1 MDMPRFSK
9 WMLPLGMSLVLQATP
24 AEAQTQLG
32 LTESPASSGFL
43 STSIQDSLTGTGSG
57 NAKTW
62 LFEAEGGDRV
72 TVWVV
77 TDAIGTYPRLRLRNS
92 VNTVLA
98 SHDGTQQ
105 GESWVQNFTITT
117 PGTYNLFV
125 YSDHRAT
132 GLRMRVDLGRG
143 FLLESE
149 GNDSAY
155 APSALT
161 LTTTGGGFTAKAA
174 GALRQ
179 DFDYFDLG
187 TLGAGNAVNIS
198 LGLPASST
206 LLVGDAEMAV
216 FKKGSE
222 GAPLATTTTSTLN
235 ATIVDAGE
243 YLLRIRGNEALSG
256 RALRFDGTNDGVSL
270 GNPAA
275 LRITGDQTI
284 EMWLRLDEVSTRRTP
299 WSKAYAGEGTMTIE
313 TGGDINYLYG
323 TGGGNNSPYQTFNSQ
338 KELRPGHWQH
348 IALVR
353 QLGAAPRKLYWYIN
367 GQLVNQADASYFPAV
382 AGALNALIGNGYTSR
397 LKGEMDEL
405 RIWNVA
411 RTGAEIAANLDNV
424 LTGSESG
431 LVGYY
436 KFAEGGGTTLDDAT
450 ANSLDGTIEGSPD
463 WTGNEGVGAFSAA
476 RQGLL
481 AQYVAAIS
489 VTDATAPTVT
499 GVTPLAAYGP
509 SFEGIPGLLVNPG
522 NMTAYRGQ
530 NGSSFNVQ
538 VTAGGGTIWG
548 TDVYTDDSSVAV
560 AALHAGL
567 LADGETGIVTV
578 TIQAGQSSYLGTSRN
593 GVNSSNHGSHP
604 GSYSLAPYTGASP
617 TLNGVYASLKVIF
630 SERMLAATLQN
641 PANVELRHAGPD
653 GVLGNANDYVHS
665 LTTTYSGGTQSVYFQ
680 ITDGPLQPGL
690 HRLRVTTGVQ
700 DRSGNNLA
708 SISDTTFTILG
719 QGSFVN
725 ETRDNN
731 TRATA
736 GTISTAPGTA
746 FDRSFYYTHDSAV
759 GTNPHRLKLLDL
771 TGDGRLDAIV
781 AAHNTHQLRVFA
793 GNADGSFAA
802 TSTNYSTGN
811 NPWDIE
817 IIDFDAD
824 GDQDLVVACLGSD
837 QIRLHRNDAGTL
849 VAAGSVTVGDSP
861 LHIVKGT
868 FNADLIPDLAVA
880 NHGTGAGGRSLSILI
895 GNGAGGF
902 TESKVTVAGNVFR
915 PYGLAAGD
923 VNNDGKADLVAGD
936 FDTDDMR
943 VFIGTGSGTFGAPTS
958 FDVEDLD
965 PTSVSLADFD
975 HDGKLDAL
983 VATDYHDYLSIL
995 KGNGDGTFQPFVR
1008 WGMDGFASQ
1017 YFVEAVD
1024 LDGDTWVDLVIPRTN
1039 GLVIRYNRQN
1049 TTVPTFS
1056 APIRYDI
1063 GYALGAVV
1071 ADVNGDTRPDI
1082 VVNEWNSSRLRTLLG
1097 NPQKP
1102 LAVDAALGRL
1112 RHGYG
1117 RGQIGSDSDEDWFS
1131 LSVDDAKRMVVAVEN
1146 PGLFGSAGLY
1156 FSLFNASGVNFYNFY
1171 SDPNGRGQSDQITVD
1186 APGTYYVRVM
1196 QNYGYR
1202 GEYQFRVSLFDAPTV
1217 IESEGNDSIGAAD
1230 ATSLTLGVGSLTGAS
1245 AGYISETDTNGDYW
1259 SLGNLGAGANITLDL
1274 KIPATSALS
1283 ARMAI
1288 FKSNGTQMAIS
1299 NAGDPQLTFAVT
1311 AGNESAYSFRVYDAA
1326 TTRGLH
1332 AEYLVDITIADP
1344 VAPTITLL
1352 NLPQEG
1358 VSTSYVSSNFS
1369 ISYSEDMLASTVT
1382 NPASYELRYAGPNAS
1397 TTFDNGDD
1405 VLYTVTPQAYTS
1417 GLTASY
1423 HIPDGPLQPG
1433 NYRFTAKTTLTDK
1446 FANPLATAYVR
1457 LFTVVAVPGFVLED
1471 RSNDGTATAD
1481 SISLSPTNAFDGS
1494 FNLLGSTSAG
1504 ANLWGL
1510 KLLDLN
1516 GDGNKEAIAAKYN
1529 TSQIAVFPGNAD
1541 GTFGTAV
1548 NYATGANPWD
1558 IEVLDIDGD
1567 SDLDVAVSC
1576 YGSDQVRLFSNP
1588 GNGTL
1593 VAGAVIAVG
1602 DGPIHM
1608 VTGRFNNDAI
1618 PDLAVA
1624 NQGTSTGGRSISL
1637 LLGNGAGG
1645 FTETKI
1651 TVSGQ
1656 TVDFYGLTAG
1666 NFDED
1671 ANNLDDLAAGD
1682 YVTDDMAVFLNT
1694 GGTFAAPAFF
1704 PVDDTEPTGA
1714 AVADFDH
1721 DGNLDIIAVTD
1732 GHNYFSVLRGNGDGS
1747 FQPFVRFSVEGS
1759 VNMYFVETPD
1769 LNSDGWADVM
1779 VSSYNGVIVLYNR
1792 GDGTLNFSGPT
1803 RHTENSNGSGIAWDD
1818 VNHDGRIDLVANS
1831 YNLNQIF
1838 VWTGNSSLPLA
1849 ADGSITG
1856 MRQGAFRGFLTT
1868 DSDEDWYTFTAQDLD
1883 RLLVT
1888 TENQGAPSGSG
1899 RQYILYNSRG
1909 QNIGNFYTDTVG
1921 YGQWSTTL
1929 SQPGRYYLRVVAYY
1943 GGVQE
1948 YRVRVTLARP
1958 PTFVEQEDNDSLT
1971 QTNTPPLV
1979 LGAGQLSA
1987 TVLGA
1992 SIVNDAAGDYFSLG
2006 NLSPGTQV
2014 TLTVTPTQLAVDSI
2028 AARQAL
2034 ELQHRWSFGESGGA
2048 TQFTDTV
2055 TGLTS
2060 AVLRGA
2066 GATVGGGQ
2074 VTLPGGS
2081 QATAAYID
2089 LPNGIVSS
2097 RTASATF
2104 EGWAAING
2112 SQSWSRLFDFGTGT
2126 SGEITGPGG
2135 SPSGTDYLL
2144 LTAQYGGT
2152 LTNNRVEFRMGGSS
2166 QYADPVVPYNA
2177 GQMFHFAVAYDTNGN
2192 TPTMRY
2198 YRNGLLM
2205 ANVPVSKKLSDL
2217 DDVNNWLGRG
2227 QYTDPCLNGAYSE
2240 FRVWNGAF
2248 SDAQAIASTAAG
2260 PDALPAA
2267 VSPALAARPY
2277 LTLFKSDG
2285 TQVAQAAPGSGPLT
2299 FTLAAEDAASYVFRV
2314 HNNQPS
2320 ATAQYQ
2326 VAVSIADVTPP
2337 VVTSNTLPAQGST
2350 VTFPL
2355 PDFTLGFNED
2365 MLATTVRNAANYEL
2379 RCAGANGTFDLGGG
2393 DDILYTLSHGNYT
2406 SGLSHSVHIVNGPL
2420 QPGAYRF
2427 TASTG
2432 LQDLFLQ
2439 PMATAHVREFT
2450 VVGVPGFVT
2459 EDRDNGSLATADVL
2473 SGAAVA
2479 GAAFD
2484 GSYAVQPAMATGGN
2498 APIGVLL
2505 IDLNDDEHLDMVIS
2519 NRDSDSVTTRL
2530 NNGSGVFGS
2539 VVTYPVGD
2547 GPHYISKLDM
2557 DKDGDEDVVVPIANS
2572 DNVRVLRNN
2581 GDGTLTALALLPAGD
2596 HPLGSATGDFNGDD
2610 NPDFVVTNH
2619 NTSATGRCL
2628 SLYLGDGLGGFVH
2641 SFVGAGLS
2649 PSWRTYHVTVAD
2661 FDGNNLDDIAAVN
2674 YDGNDVLIFLSTGAG
2689 SFAAPVRYATD
2700 RSNPTGIAVADF
2712 NGDFKSDLV
2721 VSYDYYDR
2729 VNILSG
2735 NGDGTFQP
2743 YVNWFLDGYRNQ
2755 YNMRVGD
2762 LNADGY
2768 PDLLAPRWGMMV
2780 ARQNKATPALSFNSP
2795 STWSESYLA
2804 IDAAVSDL
2812 NGDGK
2817 RDMVV
2822 LSHDQ
2827 NQAWVYLGQGSFSL
2841 NPDGA
2846 IAGMRHGYGRGQLDV
2861 NGENDYFTFS
2871 ARGGERVVVAAE
2883 SPGAPGSSGFQYEIL
2898 NHQGSVLL
2906 GSSHIYGNGFALTQP
2921 FTVPYDGRFFLR
2933 VSPYYWSTA
2942 EYRFRVSIVDAQTQ
2956 IEAEDNNSL
2965 GQANTLSLT
2974 AGVGTR
2980 SAKVFGHHAP
2990 NDGSGDWFRLGN
3002 LATGTD
3008 VNLTAIAPQ
3017 AAIDAAAGRQS
3028 LMLRHRWS
3036 FGEAAGTTQFADS
3049 VGASNAHL
3057 RGAGAVVG
3065 GGSVVLPGGS
3075 PGTAA
3080 YIDLP
3085 NGIASSRTG
3094 DATFEGWV
3102 AINGPADWSRLFD
3115 FGTGSAGE
3123 ITAPGGS
3130 ASGTDYL
3137 LLTAQ
3142 IGGTQT
3148 QNRVELRLNS
3158 STSHYAD
3165 PTVPYAAGQ
3174 VFHFA
3179 VVYDADGSGGSPLLR
3194 YYRNGQLMASVATSW
3209 KLTDLVDN
3217 NNWLGRAQFTSQQNL
3232 NGAYSE
3238 FRVWDGAFTD
3248 SEALA
3253 SFSAGPDSLPSA
3265 SPAPIAALP
3274 MLTLYESD
3282 GTPVVTAMPGSGP
3295 LHHIIGVADAYYFRV
3310 WHSARSLNSVYQINA
3325 ALTDVL
3331 PPQVT
3336 DTDLPAEGTS
3346 TLDFI
3351 NGFSLSFNEDLLPSS
3366 VTTAA
3371 NYVLREAGPDTVIGP
3386 GSSDDV
3392 IFAVIPNAY
3401 SSGLNSTYELSDPL
3415 PPGSYRLTVSGLK
3428 DTYGTTMSAPFVRN
3442 FSVAQVPGLTTASAG
3457 NSTPATATPLV
3468 QVENPAGLIT
3478 GAGRG
3483 RRTSSG
3489 DTDYWSFTGTT
3500 GQHLTFDTELVGAPN
3515 YFSLYWT
3522 IRRPDNS
3529 VLYEG
3534 ALGYNEQGEFVPIT
3548 LNATGTYKLQVSQ
3561 NYGWQEEYRF
3571 RLSLIN
3577 PSLLQLESEANNTIS
3592 VADPVTLSTA
3602 GGIASA
3608 KVAGLVHN
3616 TTDLDYFNLGVI
3628 PAGKTVF
3635 LSAAL
3640 PPTSSFLPVV
3650 ALYNSAGVFMSEF
3663 NGSTG
3668 DGSAEVRIN
3677 SPDTYFLLVR
3687 STGLTGNYMSQYV
3700 TEVQVHETSSVTIP
3714 NLQITAVPVPPES
3727 GLQSGSAYTYSF
3739 TVTNVGSADIAA
3751 QPWSDRLVLSQNQV
3765 YGDGDDIEVGVFPR
3779 NAALASGAFY
3789 TVSGPSALPQG
3800 LVGNYYLIARTDIAD
3815 QVDELV
3821 LENDNTMPTSAT
3833 FPVTLAPY
3841 PNIVVQGLGVTGP
3854 VANVFTLNWT
3864 LANTGNANAPDGFK
3878 ERVRVVNTT
3887 TGATLL
3893 DELRTP
3899 GVINAAANLARTA
3912 QVSTSAAGTYQVT
3925 IIGDAN
3931 NDLFEHD
3938 GISHATAE
3946 VNTATTTFNILQY
3959 WTITASTPDA
3969 AKGSVSGGGTFLNGA
3984 QVTLTATPNTSTL
3997 PYQFVR
4003 WTSGGSFVSANATYT
4018 FTANADRSLVAEFTL
4033 ATYQVAATVSPVG
4046 AGTVS
4051 GGGFYQH
4058 GSNAALTATAGPGY
4072 LFARWEE
4079 SGSNIGTNATLNLT
4093 VTGPRTVQ
4101 AIFNEA
4107 NPTHIVTTATN
4118 PLGLGATTGDG
4129 TFNNGQT
4136 ANFSAPASV
4145 IQGDT
4150 EYLFS
4155 EWKLNGVFFGNQRV
4169 FSKTFSTLD
4178 NASMAF
4184 VAHYTSRSLKPEVTG
4199 VAINYANPVRAANDV
4214 RFTLT
4219 FDRPMNTAINPVLA
4233 LSSANA
4239 PTAATMPPGGTW
4251 LTSTQFQSAAATFT
4265 TGNGGA
4271 YTLNASVA
4279 ADTNGRVMAAA
4290 NVHSFDV
4297 DVTPPPA
4304 PVLALTTLTGSS
4316 ATVNWNGYAAPA
4328 DINGFRLYLQ
4338 TTDYTS
4344 ITTPAVL
4351 LSVGGTTGGGRSF
4364 TFNGLQPDTNYYAAV
4379 VAVDLA
4385 GNANPLVTTLPIFL
4399 DSTVPP
4405 PVAFTLTRPTPNTA
4419 RLNWTGYN
4427 TSGLVGFHG
4436 FRLYRE
4442 ETPFINLTGLTHV
4455 AQLAANVTQHDLTP
4469 LDRTKTYYIAVVG
4482 YNRLNEF
4489 NPAVTPLVWTDPLAG
4504 DITSDLTIGTAG
4516 VDSTVNVL
4524 QSMTVKPGATLNV
4537 LPGTTI
4543 KFANATG
4550 LTIEGTLLAE
4560 GTPLRPI
4567 NLTSAA
4573 DVPGGSPARGNWNGV
4588 TLSGVTNATRL
4599 GHLWVRYGRGV
4610 VVAGGQPVIASLFAV
4625 WNQNQ
4630 GLGATGNANI
4640 TIANSFFSLNDLGV
4654 SAADTAQVT
4663 LSQSVLKTNTNF
4675 AAAQSGTATLNLASN
4690 WWGTTDSSE
4699 ILASVQGTV
4708 GTGTPLASEPVL
4720 ATGFAATGGI
4730 TTTGSRNF
4738 SVVLA
4743 SANATAYRL
4752 SENSLFPGVLWT
4764 DIFPVGEVNTFSPY
4778 PFSTTHLLSAGGGLK
4793 TVYAQFRS
4801 ITGLTSAAIPVNITL
4816 ITDGPTINTFSL
4828 TDGQTITRPIS
4839 VSGTASAPLGMQNL
4853 QFFVDD
4859 VLFAGATGGTL
4870 NFQWDIRTLNPGPY
4884 RAKLLARDNAG
4895 NLSTR
4900 EVNVNVAPAPPPAPV
4915 ITVPANSS
4923 ILAVTPT
4930 TVTGTAEPG
4939 VTVRLTRNGNSQGT
4953 TTASGGGAFSFA
4965 GVPLVEGANEL
4976 IAIASDSIGSRQSMP
4991 VNITLDSGPPAAVVL
5006 EEPPVYDPF
5015 RGLLLA
5021 WSFGPS
5027 GERPVKYRVFW
5038 HNASFANIAQASG
5051 QSALLDLQSY
5061 TLTAAPDGPLYVGV
5075 VGYDNAGNASPLSN
5089 LSAYT
5094 LDRAAPIFTIAYDK
5108 AMPAGPGALEIV
5120 LNSNEPLAATPLL
5133 TIRPN
5138 GLATPISVPLTQVS
5152 STTYTASYNVTNL
5165 SARTGAATMTVTGS
5179 DLTGNTFTG
5188 TPGGTAL
5195 SFDVTPPTGALAF
5208 DRALPIKT
5216 VSNADPNVPV
5226 DVSLSFTLT
5235 LSELP
5240 KPGTTPSLTFT
5251 PPIGAVITPTLSGS
5265 GLNWTGSILL
5275 TSSMGKGMGQFVFG
5289 ALDTRDN
5296 TGSSITPNQIEIYNT
5311 EHPNAPG
5318 IPVNLRATT
5327 LSGGHIKIEWDAV
5340 SDAQSYRLYREPGN
5354 TGVTPTVLVA
5364 DNILTTQFTDQ
5375 TVPADGIYRY
5385 AVRAFRV
5392 SIEGGPSGTL
5402 NALSDRL
5409 GPNAPLNPAV
5419 VLTSSG
5425 VQITWTAPSTG
5436 PVPHRYHVY
5445 RNGTKIR
5452 TVTTPQP
5459 VLDFPPRGLHQYEI
5473 AAADNY
5479 DNESRT
5485 APIPFEFFVDAVDNL
5500 KATVRE
5506 GQPTGLQWQFND
5518 PAGVGYNVYRNG
5530 VKQNGQLIPVGTKS
5544 FTDNLPL
5551 PPNEAVEYRVTGV
5564 DNQSREG
5571 APRTVRVLPV
5581 AWNFLL
5587 NVDALGNT
5595 NLPLTRYF
5603 DNYAVTIINN
5613 DATNVLNIAGV
5624 EVSRTLSG
5632 GATTLLTHQT
5642 TTNIAAGASA
5652 EVSVPVPGAQQ
5663 PVQTQNLEMAVIT
5676 APNEGGSTVSY
5687 VRGGSLSGAIE
5698 PALTLELRLAE
5709 APFAGGLADVKV
5721 RIHNRGFTP
5730 ADIIL
5735 GRQNGQLPG
5744 DLFVQVRNQA
5754 GVEVSRRAYHG
5765 IGAPGLIIRPNG
5777 DAYVTLAVGAS
5788 IEVSV
5793 DDLLVPAA
5801 LAEGG
5806 SARFYA
5812 ELSQIRTGLGT
5823 PNERVSGP
5831 LTGVLNSSVIQT
5843 PYFGTVST
5851 AQENYSGNEAI
5862 VINGQSIDRSSGNPQ
5877 GGLTMKI
5884 GFSARGAVWFQDI
5897 TSDANGNFSYSYT
5910 PFSGFAGE
5918 LTIWAAHPDVFDVLA
5933 QRTIRIYRLYA
5944 TPSFGD
5950 IRMSKN
5956 DHLDFTL
5963 GLINPANLPLTGLDM
5978 TFTAYQLAVDGVTQ
5992 IPVPQI
5998 TCDFQDGMGP
6008 GGIASSGRVN
6018 ANMRLVATADAPDQ
6032 AHIEVTYTTAEGASV
6047 KFLGDVELLP
6057 AVPILSM
6064 TDPRQGFVDVTV
6076 NRGQIVSRQITV
6088 KNLGTRALLDVE
6100 LVPPQII
6107 PWMQLNLPTNA
6118 EGNIELPDLEVGA
6131 STTFTVAFVPPEGTP
6146 LGYVQDKVKIRGS
6159 NAMAGFEFNLFA
6171 LVSSTATGNASFH
6184 IGNFLGQDVPSA
6196 SVRMKNTITGSEIGP
6211 FNTNA
6216 SGDVSFNGLTEGTW
6230 AWQVIASGHSTAAGT
6245 VDIVPDQTVPVEV
6258 ELTRSLVTVTFQ
6270 VKPVPFT
6277 DRYEIVIEQTFLTF
6291 VPAPV
6296 LVMTPPQ
6303 YDFGNITPG
6312 FETTVIYEL
6321 KNHGLIKTF
6330 DVTVK
6335 GTVGGIFTVE
6345 PLIDFI
6351 PELLPQQVVQIPTR
6365 IRLAENIYAA
6375 ESGGCG
6381 DGGFGGFTPPIK
6393 PSDGYT
6399 FGGPA
6404 PTIGNAIGGFCPTP
6418 NLADFLNGIAAIAS
6432 LGANGCY
6439 QSQSSGSLGTVL
6451 AVALAAAVVY
6461 ETVTSIPGAGWKG
6474 VISIV
6479 GQIASALG
6487 QCAAATW
6494 GSGSNGG
6501 SNSGSGGGNNNN
6513 NGSGGYGPGGAGCFT
6528 ADTQVL
6534 LADGT
6539 SVSLASVRR
6548 GDVVRTGLDSR
6559 ETAVVREVYELDS
6572 EDVRLI
6578 RLREFGLAS
6587 EDVKTTDLRVTGE
6600 HLIWRDGTGWVHAQD
6615 LKPGDWL
6622 HSKEGR
6628 ILEIVSVQPLP
6639 GRHPVFT
6646 LQLKGNS
6653 TFYAGGVLV
6662 QDLCGGLYLD
6672 ETAVRNLKPIGK

>member
-1 MDMPRFSK
+1 MKTQYFAK
-9 WMLPLGMSLVLQATP
+9 WMLPLGMILLFQFQLAQ
-24 AEAQTQLG
+24 AQTQLG
-32 LTESPASSGFL
+32 LIESPASSGYF
-43 STSIQDSLTGTGSG
+43 SADVQDSLVATGSANG
-57 NAKTW
+57 KTW

-77 TDAIGTYPRLRLRNS
+77 TDATDSYPRLRLRNAS
-92 VNTVLA
+92 NTVLA

-105 GESWVQNFTITT
+105 GESWVQNYTITT

-125 YSDHRAT
+125 YSDHKAT
-132 GLRMRVDLGRG
+132 GLRMRVEFGRG
-143 FLLESE
+143 YLLESE
-149 GNDSAY
+149 GNDSFY
-155 APSALT
+155 AASSLT
-161 LTTTGGGFTAKAA
+161 VNPTGGGFAARAA
-174 GALRQ
+174 GALRG
-179 DFDYFDLG
+179 DPDYFDLG
-187 TLGAGNAVNIS
+187 TLGAGNAINIS
-198 LGLPASST
+198 LGLPSTST
-206 LLVGDAEMAV
+206 LISGDAEMTV
-216 FKKGSE
+216 FKKGAE
-222 GAPLATTTTSTLN
+222 ATPLSTTTASTLN
-235 ATIVDAGE
+235 TTVVDAGE
-243 YLLRIRGNEALSG
+243 YFLRIRGNEALSG
-256 RALRFDGTNDGVSL
+256 RALRFDGTDDGVSL

-275 LRITGDQTI
+275 LQMTGDQTI
-284 EMWLRLDEVSTRRTP
+284 EMWIKPDDLSVRRNP
-299 WSKAYAGEGTMTIE
+299 WNKAYAGEGTMTIE
-313 TGGDINYLYG
+313 TGGDINYFYG
-323 TGGGNNSPYQTFNSQ
+323 TGGGNNSPYQTFNSL
-338 KELRPGHWQH
+338 KDLRAGHWQH

-353 QLGAAPRKLYWYIN
+353 QLGAEPRKLSWYIN
-367 GQLVNQADASYFPAV
+367 GRLVNEAAASYFPAV
-382 AGALNALIGNGYTSR
+382 SGALNALVGHGYAGR
-397 LKGEMDEL
+397 FKGEIDEL
-405 RIWNVA
+405 RLWNVA
-411 RTGAEIAANLDNV
+411 RTGAEIASNMDNV
-424 LTGSESG
+424 LTGGESG
-431 LVGYY
+431 LVSYY
-436 KFAEGGGTTLDDAT
+436 KFAEGGGTTLDDT
-450 ANSLDGTIEGSPD
+450 TFNGLDGTIEGSPE

-476 RQGLL
+476 RLGLF
-481 AQYVAAIS
+481 AKYVASVS
-489 VTDATAPTVT
+489 VTDATPPTVT
-499 GVTPLAAYGP
+499 GVTPLSVYGP
-509 SFEGIPGLLVNPG
+509 TFEGIPGLLANPG

-530 NGSSFNVQ
+530 NGTSFNVQ
-538 VTAGGGTIWG
+538 VTASGGTVWG
-548 TDVYTDDSSVAV
+548 TDTYTDDSPVAV

-567 LADGETGIVTV
+567 LLSGETGIVTV
-578 TIQAGQSSYLGTSRN
+578 TILAGQASYLGTSRN
-593 GVNSSNHGSHP
+593 GVSSNNYGSFP
-604 GSYSLAPYTGASP
+604 GSYSIAPYTGVMP
-617 TLNGVYASLKVIF
+617 TLNGIYTSLRIDF

-641 PANVELRHAGPD
+641 PANVELRHAGSD
-653 GVLGNANDYVHS
+653 GVLGNGNDYIHT
-665 LTTTYSGGTQSVYFQ
+665 LTTSYSGGGQTAYFA
-680 ITDGPLQPGL
+680 INDGPLQPGL
-690 HRLRVTTGVQ
+690 HRLRVTTGAQ
-700 DRSGNNLA
+700 DRSGNALA
-708 SISDTTFTILG
+708 DVYDTTFTVLANGNYIT
-719 QGSFVN
+719 
-725 ETRDNN
+725 EDRDND
-731 TRATA
+731 TRSDA
-736 GTISTAPGTA
+736 GTISPTPGTA
-746 FDRSFYYTHDSAV
+746 FDRSFFYAHDSAV
-759 GTNPHRLKLLDL
+759 GTNPHRLKLLDV
-771 TGDGRLDAIV
+771 TGDGRLDAVV
-781 AAHNTHQLRVFA
+781 AAYYTHEIRVFT
-793 GNADGSFAA
+793 GNADGSFAP
-802 TSTNYSTGN
+802 TSTNYPTGN
-811 NPWDIE
+811 NPWDLE
-817 IIDFDAD
+817 LIDFDTD
-824 GDQDLVVACLGSD
+824 GDLDVVAVCYGSD
-837 QIRLHRNDAGTL
+837 QIRLHRNNGAGAL
-849 VAAGSVTVGDSP
+849 EAAGSVTVGDGP
-861 LHIVKGT
+861 LHLVKGH
-868 FNADLIPDLAVA
+868 FNADARLDLAVA
-880 NHGTGAGGRSLSILI
+880 NYETGAGGRSLSILLSNVS
-895 GNGAGGF
+895 GSF
-902 TESKVTVAGNVFR
+902 DESKVTVAGNVFR

-936 FDTDDMR
+936 YDTDDMR
-943 VFIGTGSGTFGAPTS
+943 VFLGVGDGTFGAPTS

-965 PTSVSLADFD
+965 PTSVALADFD
-975 HDGKLDAL
+975 HDGDLDAL
-983 VATDYHDYLSIL
+983 VATEYHDYLSIL

-1008 WGMDGFASQ
+1008 WSMDGFAYQ
-1017 YFVEAVD
+1017 YFAEAVD
-1024 LDGDTWVDLVIPRTN
+1024 VDGDTWVDLVIPRTN
-1039 GLVIRYNRQN
+1039 GLVIRYNRQS
-1049 TTVPTFS
+1049 TTSPTFTS
-1056 APIRYDI
+1056 PTRYDI
-1063 GYALGAVV
+1063 GYALGAAV
-1071 ADVNGDTRPDI
+1071 ADLNGDARPDI

-1102 LAVDAALGRL
+1102 LAVDATLGRL

-1117 RGQIGSDSDEDWFS
+1117 RGQIGSDTDEDWFS
-1131 LSVDDAKRMVVAVEN
+1131 FTVDDAKRMVVAVEN
-1146 PGLFGSAGLY
+1146 PGAFGSSGLY
-1156 FSLFNASGVNFYNFY
+1156 FSLFNAVGTNINNFY
-1171 SDPNGRGQSDQITVD
+1171 SDANGRGQSDQIAVD

-1230 ATSLTLGVGSLTGAS
+1230 ATSLTLSVGSLAGAS
-1245 AGYISETDTNGDYW
+1245 AGYISESDTNGDYW

-1274 KIPATSALS
+1274 KIPATSPLS

-1299 NAGDPQLTFAVT
+1299 NAGDPQLTFAVN
-1311 AGNESAYSFRVYDAA
+1311 AGDESAYYFRVYDGAS
-1326 TTRGLH
+1326 TRGLH

-1352 NLPQEG
+1352 NLPEEG
-1358 VSTSYVSSNFS
+1358 GSTSYVSSNFS
-1369 ISYSEDMLASTVT
+1369 INYSEDMLASTVT
-1382 NPASYELRYAGPNAS
+1382 NPASYELRHAGPNA
-1397 TTFDNGDD
+1397 TFDNADD
-1405 VLYTVTPQAYTS
+1405 VLYTITPQAYTS

-1423 HIPDGPLQPG
+1423 HLPDGPLQPG

-1494 FNLLGSTSAG
+1494 FSLLGSTSAG

-1541 GTFGTAV
+1541 GTFGAAV
-1548 NYATGANPWD
+1548 NYATGTNPWD
-1558 IEVLDIDGD
+1558 IELLDIDNDG
-1567 SDLDVAVSC
+1567 DLDVAVSC

-1588 GNGTL
+1588 GDGTL
-1593 VAGAVIAVG
+1593 VAGAVISVG
-1602 DGPIHM
+1602 DGPVHM
-1608 VTGRFNNDAI
+1608 VRGRFNNDAF

-1624 NQGTSTGGRSISL
+1624 NYNTGVGGRSISV
-1637 LLGNGAGG
+1637 LLGDGAGG
-1645 FTETKI
+1645 FTESKI
-1651 TVSGQ
+1651 TVAGQ
-1656 TVDFYGLTAG
+1656 TVQFYALAAG

-1671 ANNLDDLAAGD
+1671 PNNLDDLAVGD
-1682 YVTDDMAVFLNT
+1682 HVTDDMAVFLNT

-1704 PVDDTEPTGA
+1704 PVEDTEPTGA
-1714 AVADFDH
+1714 GMADFDH
-1721 DGNLDIIAVTD
+1721 DGNLDLAVCTEYHD
-1732 GHNYFSVLRGNGDGS
+1732 YVSILRGNGDGT
-1747 FQPFVRFSVEGS
+1747 FRPFTRLWVNGGN
-1759 VNMYFVETPD
+1759 NMYFVETPD
-1769 LNSDGWADVM
+1769 LNADGWADLV
-1779 VSSYNGVIVLYNR
+1779 VSRYGGSGITVLYNR
-1792 GDGTLNFSGPT
+1792 GTGAVNFSDPI
-1803 RHTENSNGSGIAWDD
+1803 RLTEVGQGAGVAWDD

-1831 YNLNQIF
+1831 YDQGRIY

-1849 ADGSITG
+1849 SDGGIPG

-1868 DSDEDWYTFTAQDLD
+1868 DSDEDWFTFSAQDQD
-1883 RLLVT
+1883 RLLIT
-1888 TENQGAPSGSG
+1888 TESPGAGAGSS
-1899 RQYILYNSRG
+1899 RAFNLYDSRG
-1909 QNIGNFYTDTVG
+1909 QHLGGFTPDYYG
-1921 YGQWSTTL
+1921 YGQWSAVL
-1929 SQPGRYYLRVVAYY
+1929 NRPGRYYVRVSVYY
-1943 GGVQE
+1943 GGVSE
-1948 YRVRVTLARP
+1948 YRARVTLARP
-1958 PTFVEQEDNDSLT
+1958 PTFVEQEDNDSLS
-1971 QTNTPPLV
+1971 QTNLPPLS
-1979 LGAGQLSA
+1979 LSSGQLTA
-1987 TVLGA
+1987 TVLG
-1992 SIVNDAAGDYFSLG
+1992 VNHINDSAGDYFSLG

-2014 TLTVTPTQLAVDSI
+2014 TLTVTPTQLALDGI

-2034 ELQHRWSFGESGGA
+2034 QLQHRWSFGESGGA
-2048 TQFTDTV
+2048 TQFTDSV
-2055 TGLTS
+2055 TGLAS
-2060 AVLRGA
+2060 AELRGA
-2066 GATVGGGQ
+2066 GATVGAGQ

-2135 SPSGTDYLL
+2135 SQSGTDYLL
-2144 LTAQYGGT
+2144 LTAQNGGT
-2152 LTNNRVEFRMGGSS
+2152 LTNNRVEFRMDGSS

-2177 GQMFHFAVAYDTNGN
+2177 GELFHFVVAYDTNGSA
-2192 TPTMRY
+2192 PMMRY
-2198 YRNGLLM
+2198 YRNGLLV

-2227 QYTDPCLNGAYSE
+2227 QYTDPCLNGAFSE
-2240 FRVWNGAF
+2240 FRVWDGAF
-2248 SDAQAIASTAAG
+2248 SDAQALASTAAG
-2260 PDALPAA
+2260 PDTLPAA
-2267 VSPALAARPY
+2267 VAPALAALPH
-2277 LTLFKSDG
+2277 LTLFKTNG
-2285 TQVAQAAPGSGPLT
+2285 TQVAQAAPGSGPLS

-2314 HNNQPS
+2314 HNNLPS

-2326 VAVSIADVTPP
+2326 VSVSIADVTPP
-2337 VVTSNTLPAQGST
+2337 VITSNTLPAQGST
-2350 VTFPL
+2350 VTFPS

-2379 RCAGANGTFDLGGG
+2379 RCAGANGTFDMGGG

-2439 PMATAHVREFT
+2439 PMTAAHVREFT
-2450 VVGVPGFVT
+2450 VIGVPGFVT
-2459 EDRDNGSLATADVL
+2459 EDRDNGSLATADIL
-2473 SGAAVA
+2473 SGAGMA

-2498 APIGVLL
+2498 APIGLLL
-2505 IDLNDDEHLDMVIS
+2505 IDLDDDNDLDMVVS

-2530 NNGSGVFGS
+2530 NNGTGVFGP
-2539 VVTYPVGD
+2539 VVSYPVGD
-2547 GPHYISKLDM
+2547 GPHYISKFDM
-2557 DKDGDEDVVVPIANS
+2557 DKDGDEDVVVPNAYT
-2572 DNVRVLRNN
+2572 DNVTVLRNN
-2581 GDGTLTALALLPAGD
+2581 GDGTLTALAPLPAGD

-2619 NTSATGRCL
+2619 LTGTNGRCL
-2628 SLYLGDGLGGFVH
+2628 SVYLGDGLGGFVH
-2641 SFVGAGLS
+2641 SFVGAGLN
-2649 PSWRTYHVTVAD
+2649 PSWRSYHVTVAD

-2674 YDGNDVLIFLSTGAG
+2674 YDGNDVLVFLSTGAG
-2689 SFAAPVRYATD
+2689 SFAAPVSYATD
-2700 RSNPTGIAVADF
+2700 RGNPTGIAVTDF
-2712 NGDFKSDLV
+2712 NGDFKADLV
-2721 VSYDYYDR
+2721 VCYDYYDR

-2743 YVNWFLDGYRNQ
+2743 FVNWFLDGYRNQ

-2762 LNADGY
+2762 LNTDGY

-2780 ARQNKATPALSFNSP
+2780 ARQNKATPTLSFNSP
-2795 STWSESYLA
+2795 TVWSEPYLA

-2812 NGDGK
+2812 NGDGR

-2827 NQAWVYLGQGSFSL
+2827 SQAWVYFGQGTFLL

-2861 NGENDYFTFS
+2861 NGEFDHFSFS
-2871 ARGGERVVVAAE
+2871 ARGGERLVVAAE
-2883 SPGAPGSSGFQYEIL
+2883 SPGAPGSSGFAYDL
-2898 NHQGSVLL
+2898 FNYRGDHLL
-2906 GSSHIYGNGFALTQP
+2906 GSSHIYSNGYALTQP
-2921 FTVPYDGRFFLR
+2921 YTVPYDGRYYLR
-2933 VSPYYWSTA
+2933 VGPYYWSTA
-2942 EYRFRVSIVDAQTQ
+2942 EYRFRVSIVDSQTQ

-2965 GQANTLSLT
+2965 GQANTISLT

-3002 LATGTD
+3002 LDSGTD
-3008 VNLTAIAPQ
+3008 ITLTATPPQ
-3017 AAIDAAAGRQS
+3017 AAIDSAAGRQS
-3028 LMLRHRWS
+3028 LVLRHRWS
-3036 FGEAAGTTQFADS
+3036 FGESAGATQFTDS
-3049 VGASNAHL
+3049 VTGTPSAEL
-3057 RGAGAVVG
+3057 KGAGATVG
-3065 GGSVVLPGGS
+3065 GGAVTLPGGAYNS
-3075 PGTAA
+3075 AA
-3080 YIDLP
+3080 YLDLP
-3085 NGIASSRTG
+3085 NGILSARTG
-3094 DATFEGWV
+3094 DATIEGWV
-3102 AINGPADWSRLFD
+3102 TINGSQNWSRLFD
-3115 FGTGSAGE
+3115 FGTTTIGE
-3123 ITAPGGS
+3123 ITSGGGS
-3130 ASGTDYL
+3130 YSGQHSL
-3137 LLTAQ
+3137 MLSAQ
-3142 IGGTQT
+3142 VGGTQT
-3148 QNRVELRLNS
+3148 SNRLQIYN
-3158 STSHYAD
+3158 TTTNNYTD
-3165 PTVPYAAGQ
+3165 PAVPYNAGQ
-3174 VFHFA
+3174 QFHFA
-3179 VVYDADGSGGSPLLR
+3179 VVYDADGNGSGQPLLR
-3194 YYRNGQLMASVATSW
+3194 YYRNGQLVATLATSIRLSD
-3209 KLTDLVDN
+3209 LTDN
-3217 NNWLGRAQFTSQQNL
+3217 NNWLGRSNWSGEGNL
-3232 NGAYSE
+3232 NGAYNE

-3248 SEALA
+3248 SEAIA
-3253 SFSAGPDSLPSA
+3253 SYAAGPESLPSA
-3265 SPAPIAALP
+3265 AAAPIAALP
-3274 MLTLYESD
+3274 MVTLYTSN
-3282 GTPVVTAMPGSGP
+3282 GTLVETAMPGSGP
-3295 LHHIIGVADAYYFRV
+3295 LHHVVSSADAYYFRV

-3331 PPQVT
+3331 PPQIT
-3336 DTDLPAEGTS
+3336 STDLPDEGTS
-3346 TLDFI
+3346 TLTFI
-3351 NGFSLSFNEDLLPSS
+3351 DGFTLNFNEDLLSSS

-3371 NYVLREAGPDTVIGP
+3371 NYVLKEAGADLVI

-3392 IFAVIPNAY
+3392 TFAVSPVAYIAGLSSSFGIPN
-3401 SSGLNSTYELSDPL
+3401 GPL
-3415 PPGSYRLTVSGLK
+3415 PPGSYRLTVAGLK
-3428 DTYGTTMSAPFVRN
+3428 DTYGTSMSAPFVRN
-3442 FSVAQVPGLTTASAG
+3442 FSVAQVPGITTALPG
-3457 NSTPATATPLV
+3457 NNTPATATPLL
-3468 QVENPAGLIT
+3468 QVENPAGLVT
-3478 GAGRG
+3478 AAGRG

-3489 DTDYWSFTGTT
+3489 DTDYWSFNGTS
-3500 GQHLTFDTELVGAPN
+3500 GQRLTFDVELVGA
-3515 YFSLYWT
+3515 SAGTHQYWR
-3522 IRRPDNS
+3522 IRRPNGTVIWEGNLGNNS
-3529 VLYEG
+3529 QGGFIPLTLDDTGVFQIQV
-3534 ALGYNEQGEFVPIT
+3534 NEYHAWT
-3548 LNATGTYKLQVSQ
+3548 S
-3561 NYGWQEEYRF
+3561 EYRF
-3571 RLSLIN
+3571 RVSLIN
-3577 PSLLQLESEANNTIS
+3577 PAILQLETEANNNIAS
-3592 VADPVTLSTA
+3592 ADAVTLTTE

-3608 KVAGLVHN
+3608 KVSGLVHN
-3616 TTDLDYFNLGVI
+3616 TADLDYFNLGVI

-3687 STGLTGNYMSQYV
+3687 STGLTGSYMSEYV

-3714 NLQITAVPVPPES
+3714 NLQVTAVPLPLES

-3779 NAALASGAFY
+3779 NAALLSGAFY
-3789 TVSGPSALPQG
+3789 TVTGPASLPQG
-3800 LVGNYYLIARTDIAD
+3800 LVGDYFLLARTDIAD
-3815 QVDELV
+3815 EVDELV
-3821 LENDNTMPTSAT
+3821 LENDNTLATPAT
-3833 FPVTLAPY
+3833 FPVSLAPY
-3841 PNIVVQGLGVTGP
+3841 PNIVVQSLGVTGP
-3854 VANVFTLNWT
+3854 ASDVFTINWT
-3864 LANTGNANAPDGFK
+3864 LANTGTGSAPSGFK

-3887 TGATLL
+3887 TGLTLL

-3899 GVINAAANLARTA
+3899 GVLNAGADLSRSAQVTTAAAG
-3912 QVSTSAAGTYQVT
+3912 SYQITVT
-3925 IIGDAN
+3925 GDAE

-3938 GISHATAE
+3938 GTSHATAE
-3946 VNTATTTFNILQY
+3946 VNAATTGFNILQY
-3959 WTITASTPDA
+3959 WTIAASTPDP
-3969 AKGSVSGGGTFLNGA
+3969 AKGSVTGGGSFLDGA
-3984 QVTLTATPNTSTL
+3984 QVTLTATPNTATL

-4003 WTSGGSFVSANATYT
+4003 WTSDGNFVSANATYA
-4018 FTANADRSLVAEFTL
+4018 FTAKANRNLVAEFTL
-4033 ATYQVAATVSPVG
+4033 ATYQVAATVSPAG
-4046 AGTVS
+4046 AGTVA

-4058 GSNAALTATAGPGY
+4058 GSTATLTATAGPGY

-4079 SGSNIGTNATLNLT
+4079 LGSNIGGNASLELT
-4093 VTGPRTVQ
+4093 VNGSRTVQ

-4118 PLGLGATTGDG
+4118 PAALGATTGDG

-4155 EWKLNGVFFGNQRV
+4155 EWKLNGVFFGTQRV

-4184 VAHYTSRSLKPEVTG
+4184 VAHYTSRSLKPVVTG
-4199 VAINYANPVRAANDV
+4199 VTVNYTNPVRAANDV

-4233 LSSANA
+4233 LGSANA

-4251 LTSTQFQSAAATFT
+4251 QTSTQFQSAAVTFT

-4271 YTLNASVA
+4271 YVLNASIA

-4290 NVHSFDV
+4290 DVHSFDV

-4304 PVLALTTLTGSS
+4304 PLVALTSSTGSS
-4316 ATVNWNGYAAPA
+4316 ATVNWNGYAAPG

-4338 TTDYTS
+4338 TTDYTNIS
-4344 ITTPAVL
+4344 TPTAL
-4351 LSVGGTTGGGRSF
+4351 LSVGGTSGGVRSF
-4364 TFNGLQPDTNYYAAV
+4364 TFNGLQPDTTYFAAV

-4385 GNANPLVTTLPIFL
+4385 GNANPEVMTLPIFL

-4405 PVAFTLTRPTPNTA
+4405 PVAATLTRPTPNTA
-4419 RLNWTGYN
+4419 RVNWAGYN
-4427 TSGLVGFHG
+4427 TSALVGFQG
-4436 FRLYRE
+4436 FRVYRE
-4442 ETPFINLTGLTHV
+4442 ETPFTDVTGLTHV

-4469 LDRTKTYYIAVVG
+4469 LDRTKTYHIAVVG

-4489 NPAVTPLVWTDPLAG
+4489 NPSVTPLVWTDPLAG
-4504 DITSDLTIGTAG
+4504 DITADLTIGTAG
-4516 VDSTVNVL
+4516 ADTTVNVL
-4524 QSMTVKPGATLNV
+4524 QSMTVKPGATLTL

-4543 KFANATG
+4543 KFAAATG

-4567 NLTSAA
+4567 NLTSAL
-4573 DVPGGSPARGNWNGV
+4573 DTPGGSPARGNWNGV

-4599 GHLWVRYGRGV
+4599 GYLWIRYGQGV
-4610 VVAGGQPVIASLFAV
+4610 VIAGGTPVIGSLFAV

-4630 GLGATGNANI
+4630 GLRASGAANI
-4640 TIANSFFSLNDLGV
+4640 NIANSFFALNDLGV
-4654 SAADTAQVT
+4654 SAADSAQV
-4663 LSQSVLKTNTNF
+4663 LVSQSVLKTNTNF
-4675 AAAQSGTATLNLASN
+4675 AAAQTGGATLNLESN
-4690 WWGTTDSSE
+4690 WWGTTNAGE
-4699 ILASVQGTV
+4699 ITALVQGLV
-4708 GTGTPLASEPVL
+4708 GTGSPLATEPVL
-4720 ATGFAATGGI
+4720 AAGFAATGGI
-4730 TTTGSRNF
+4730 SITGSSNF
-4738 SVVLA
+4738 PVTLA
-4743 SANATAYRL
+4743 SANATAFRL

-4778 PFSTTHLLSAGGGLK
+4778 PFTATHTLSPGGGLK

-4801 ITGLTSAAIPVNITL
+4801 ITGQTSAAIPVNVTL
-4816 ITDGPTINTFSL
+4816 ITDGPTINTFNL
-4828 TDGQTITRPIS
+4828 VDGQTLTRP
-4839 VSGTASAPLGMQNL
+4839 VAVNGTASAPLGMQNI

-4859 VLFAGATGGTL
+4859 VLLSSAVGGTL

-4895 NLSTR
+4895 NVSTR

-4915 ITVPANSS
+4915 ITVPANNS

-4939 VTVRLTRNGNSQGT
+4939 VTVRLTRNGSSQGT
-4953 TTASGGGAFSFA
+4953 TTAGGGGAFSFA
-4965 GVPLVEGANEL
+4965 GVPLVEGSNEL
-4976 IAIASDSIGSRQSMP
+4976 VAIASDSIGSRQSTP
-4991 VNITLDSGPPAAVVL
+4991 VNVTLDSGPPAAVVL

-5038 HNASFANIAQASG
+5038 HNAAFASTAQASG
-5051 QSALLDLQSY
+5051 QSTLLDLQSY

-5089 LSAYT
+5089 LIAYT

-5120 LNSNEPLAATPLL
+5120 LTANEPLAAAPLL

-5138 GLATPISVPLTQVS
+5138 GLAAPISVPLSQVS

-5165 SARTGAATMTVTGS
+5165 SARTGAATVTVTGS

-5216 VSNADPNVPV
+5216 VSDADPEVPV
-5226 DVSLSFTLT
+5226 DVNLSFTLT

-5251 PPIGAVITPTLSGS
+5251 PPIGEVITPTLSGS
-5265 GLNWTGSILL
+5265 GFNWTGSLVL

-5296 TGSSITPNQIEIYNT
+5296 IGSSITPNQIEIYNT
-5311 EHPNAPG
+5311 EHPNSPG
-5318 IPVNLRATT
+5318 IPVNLSATT
-5327 LSGGHIKIEWDAV
+5327 LAGGHIKIEWNPV
-5340 SDAQSYRLYREPGN
+5340 TDAQSYRLYREPGN

-5375 TVPADGIYRY
+5375 TVPVDGIYRY

-5409 GPNAPLNPAV
+5409 APDAPLNPE
-5419 VLTSSG
+5419 VLLTNSG
-5425 VQITWTAPSTG
+5425 VQITWSSPSTG

-5473 AAADNY
+5473 ASADNY
-5479 DNESRT
+5479 ENESRT

-5500 KATVRE
+5500 MATVRE
-5506 GQPTGLQWQFND
+5506 GHPTLLQWQFND
-5518 PAGVGYNVYRNG
+5518 PLGIGYNVYRNG
-5530 VKQNGQLIPVGTKS
+5530 VKQNGQVIPVGTRS
-5544 FTDNLPL
+5544 FTDSLPL

-5571 APRTVRVLPV
+5571 APRTVDVLPV

-5603 DNYAVTIINN
+5603 DNYTVTIINN
-5613 DATNVLNIAGV
+5613 DATSVLNIGGV

-5676 APNEGGSTVSY
+5676 APNQGGSTVRY
-5687 VRGGSLSGAIE
+5687 VRAGSLSGAIE
-5698 PALTLELRLAE
+5698 PSLMLALRLTE
-5709 APFAGGLADVKV
+5709 APVAGGLADVKV

-5735 GRQNGQLPG
+5735 GRQNGQQPG
-5744 DLFVQVRNQA
+5744 DLSVQVRNHA
-5754 GVEVSRRAYHG
+5754 GVEVSRMAYHG
-5765 IGAPGLIIRPNG
+5765 IGAPGLVIRPNG

-5812 ELSQIRTGLGT
+5812 ELSEIRTGLGT

-5831 LTGVLNSSVIQT
+5831 LTGTLNSSVIQT

-5978 TFTAYQLAVDGVTQ
+5978 TFTAYQLDVDGVTQ

-5998 TCDFQDGMGP
+5998 TCDFQDGTGP
-6008 GGIASSGRVN
+6008 GDIASSGRVN

-6032 AHIEVTYTTAEGASV
+6032 AHIEVNYTTAEGASV

-6064 TDPRQGFVDVTV
+6064 TEPRQGFVDVTV

-6184 IGNFLGQDVPSA
+6184 VGNFLGQDVPSA

-6211 FNTNA
+6211 FTTNA
-6216 SGDVSFNGLTEGTW
+6216 AGETAFNGLTEGTW

-6330 DVTVK
+6330 DVTVS
-6335 GTVGGIFTVE
+6335 GTVGGIFTLE

-6365 IRLAENIYAA
+6365 VRLAENIYAA

-6381 DGGFGGFTPPIK
+6381 DGGGGGFTPPIK

-6404 PTIGNAIGGFCPTP
+6404 PTIGNAIGGFCDTP
-6418 NLADFLNGIAAIAS
+6418 NLGDFLNGIAAIAS
-6432 LGANGCY
+6432 LGANGCF
-6439 QSQSSGSLGTVL
+6439 QSQSSGSLGTAL

-6474 VISIV
+6474 VISVV
-6479 GQIASALG
+6479 GQVATALG
-6487 QCAAATW
+6487 QCAAAKW
-6494 GSGSNGG
+6494 GNASGGG
-6501 SNSGSGGGNNNN
+6501 SNSGGGGGNN
-6513 NGSGGYGPGGAGCFT
+6513 GGGGYGPGGAGCFT

-6534 LADGT
+6534 LADGR

-6548 GDVVRTGLDSR
+6548 GDVLRTGLDSR
-6559 ETAVVREVYELDS
+6559 ETAVVRELYELDS
-6572 EDVRLI
+6572 DDVRLI
-6578 RLREFGLAS
+6578 RLREFGRAS
-6587 EDVKTTDLRVTGE
+6587 EDAKTTDLRVTGE
-6600 HLIWRDGTGWVHAQD
+6600 HLIWKDGTGWVHAQE

-6622 HSKEGR
+6622 HSKEGG
-6628 ILEIVSVQPLP
+6628 ILEIVSVHRLP

-6646 LQLKGNS
+6646 LQLKGNN

-6672 ETAVRNLKPIGK
+6672 ETAARNLKPIGK